1 MSNAKVHGRICKTIF
16 SEIQTDI
23 WKAWTGVDTI
33 KGGTVMTAVGIIL
46 GVACAMY
53 AGAVM
58 DLEDVEQEME
68 ENK

>member
-1 MSNAKVHGRICKTIF
+1 
-16 SEIQTDI
+16 
-23 WKAWTGVDTI
+23 
-33 KGGTVMTAVGIIL
+33 MTAVGIIL